1 MQAGTFPM
9 VEQLLIRSLTCL
21 YGFQDAFEMCY
32 LEEEKGKKAV
42 FKQEIYF
49 FKKRMYVLFHLI
61 ILIFKLQCLKRCA
74 LATDCFS
81 SWAAKYKIVSF
92 GSSIIHPLWK
102 VLNVSV
108 VSTPSVK

>member
-9 VEQLLIRSLTCL
+9 VEQLLIWSLTCL

-49 FKKRMYVLFHLI
+49 F
-61 ILIFKLQCLKRCA
+61 
-74 LATDCFS
+74 
-81 SWAAKYKIVSF
+81 
-92 GSSIIHPLWK
+92 
-102 VLNVSV
+102 
-108 VSTPSVK
+108 